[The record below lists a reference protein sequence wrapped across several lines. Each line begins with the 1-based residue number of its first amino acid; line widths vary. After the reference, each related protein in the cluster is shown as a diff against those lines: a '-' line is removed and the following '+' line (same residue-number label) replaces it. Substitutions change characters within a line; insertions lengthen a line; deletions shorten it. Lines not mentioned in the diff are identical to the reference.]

1 MRMLVALLVTG
12 IAVILQDCLVSSSC
26 IFTSSTT
33 CSPITYYGI
42 NGQCNNEA
50 SKYAGSENSPL
61 SRYLT
66 YLATGGTG
74 TTPYKNFFGDALPLP
89 RKVSLDLFP
98 CQDTTASD
106 ATHLFAIFG
115 RLLKFDLFL
124 TEKVTTPESCCSGA
138 SCLGIDHNG
147 NTDQRISCGACMNY
161 YKPVL
166 SDNLK
171 CTDKKQGKNQVTHVI
186 DASFLYSSTY
196 FTGAKSSGKFNLNS
210 GFLPLTGTSFVGVS
224 DDIKNPLVMALY
236 HVFLREHNK
245 LVDKMTEFGISNPST
260 EAQKLLTAIF
270 QHITYNEYLPM
281 LLGATTPIKSQA
293 SGTRAYDSKKLPVV
307 SNSFSLA
314 YELAMDSML
323 RETVILDPSTNPN
336 QKLIDIMGDATKVDS
351 DGEMTYIVKGMLTE
365 ASLKIGRK
373 IPCSF
378 RNHCQYS
385 DVVSVL
391 TQDTR
396 YLGIPPYYVFLALT
410 GQTSVTKF
418 NNFPYHDTTTQNL
431 LAGTYKYIYDV
442 DFLSGV
448 FLETIPSS
456 EKLGTTLKKM
466 IQEQFQTLQTGDR
479 FYYENTNVFTPAQLT
494 EIRKTSMALLL
505 CRNVAS
511 LTSVK
516 QHAFQMS
523 SPDVAC
529 SGIAEIDFC
538 DYAAVPRTWSA
549 YQSSSTE
556 CSGFKIEFRTCT
568 STKPIQCPCVGDPF
582 RLTSCPNAMVSNETA
597 AILKLLQKKMSYNV
611 EVLGYYKKGDM
622 KKVEE
627 IAKEMYLNMT
637 QK

>member
-12 IAVILQDCLVSSSC
+12 IAVILQ
-26 IFTSSTT
+26 
-33 CSPITYYGI
+33 
-42 NGQCNNEA
+42 
-50 SKYAGSENSPL
+50 
-61 SRYLT
+61 
-66 YLATGGTG
+66 GGTG
-74 TTPYKNFFGDALPLP
+74 TTPYSNFFGNALPLP

-171 CTDKKQGKNQVTHVI
+171 CT
-186 DASFLYSSTY
+186 
-196 FTGAKSSGKFNLNS
+196 GKFTLNS

-293 SGTRAYDSKKLPVV
+293 SGTRVYDSKKLPVV

-323 RETVILDPSTNPN
+323 RETVILDPSINPN

-431 LAGTYKYIYDV
+431 LAGTYN
-442 DFLSGV
+442 GV

-479 FYYENTNVFTPAQLT
+479 FYYENANVFTPAQLT

-523 SPDVAC
+523 SPNVAC

-568 STKPIQCPCVGDPF
+568 STKPIQCPCVVFLDMLKIVH
-582 RLTSCPNAMVSNETA
+582 RLELTTNTWPSNKPRENLRYF
-597 AILKLLQKKMSYNV
+597 AIH
-611 EVLGYYKKGDM
+611 
-622 KKVEE
+622 
-627 IAKEMYLNMT
+627 LNI
-637 QK
+637 